1 MTLKELRKQ
10 KKLTQAQC
18 AEYLEIPLRTYQ
30 NYETDKHKSD
40 SMKYEFMMQKLLG
53 YGYIDEHS
61 GVLTLDQI
69 KETCIEVFA
78 DYDVEYCYL
87 FGSYAK
93 GKANEQSDVDLLVS
107 ANVSGMRFFELVE
120 ELREALKKKV
130 DLLDINQLK
139 DNPDLIHEILKD
151 GVKIYG

>member
-30 NYETDKHKSD
+30 NYETDKRKSD
-40 SMKYEFMMQKLLG
+40 SMKYEFMMQRLLE
-53 YGYIDEHS
+53 YGYVDENS

-93 GKANEQSDVDLLVS
+93 GKAHEQSDVDLLVS
-107 ANVSGMRFFELVE
+107 ADVSGMRFFELVE

>member
-30 NYETDKHKSD
+30 NYETDKRKSD
-40 SMKYEFMMQKLLG
+40 SMKYEFMMQRLLE
-53 YGYIDEHS
+53 YGYVDENS

-151 GVKIYG
+151 GVKLYG